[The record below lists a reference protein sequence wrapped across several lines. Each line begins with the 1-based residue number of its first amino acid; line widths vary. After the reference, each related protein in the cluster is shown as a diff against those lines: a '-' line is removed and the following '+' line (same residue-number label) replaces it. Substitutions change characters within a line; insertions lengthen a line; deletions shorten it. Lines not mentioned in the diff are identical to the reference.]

1 MSKHSTPILRAVK
14 AMHSAADADED
25 ARPGYNPYNRGSRRY
40 VDPESNITDA
50 QKADASA
57 ILSCY
62 TTELTLEDKS

>member
-1 MSKHSTPILRAVK
+1 VNKHNTPILRAVK
-14 AMHSAADADED
+14 AMHADED
-25 ARPGYNPYNRGSRRY
+25 ARGFNPYDRGSRRY

-62 TTELTLEDKS
+62 TTELTLETES

>member
-1 MSKHSTPILRAVK
+1 MNKHSTPILRAVR
-14 AMHSAADADED
+14 AMHADED
-25 ARPGYNPYNRGSRRY
+25 ARPGFDPYNRGSRRY

>member
-1 MSKHSTPILRAVK
+1 MNKHSTPILRAVK
-14 AMHSAADADED
+14 AMHADED

-50 QKADASA
+50 QKADAAA

-62 TTELTLEDKS
+62 TTELELIDER

>member
-1 MSKHSTPILRAVK
+1 MSKHSTPILRAVR
-14 AMHSAADADED
+14 AMHADED
-25 ARPGYNPYNRGSRRY
+25 ARGFNPYDRGSRRY